1 MLSRIVVISDSD
13 AGPKQERSDGV
24 VGGKG
29 ECGNEVAREIRSLDS
44 LSLKTSAKLTAREIP
59 VLGDSLQ

>member
-44 LSLKTSAKLTAREIP
+44 LSLKT
-59 VLGDSLQ
+59 